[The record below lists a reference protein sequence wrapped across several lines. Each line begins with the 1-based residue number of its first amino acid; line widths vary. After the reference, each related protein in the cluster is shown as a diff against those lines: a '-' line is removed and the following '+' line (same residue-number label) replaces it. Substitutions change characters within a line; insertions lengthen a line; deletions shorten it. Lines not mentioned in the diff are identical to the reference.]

1 VGAGDGDAGTTE
13 VVVVALPLDDWP
25 VSLAEQPANTM
36 AGQITAT
43 AITQRTK
50 IITPHFTA

>member
-1 VGAGDGDAGTTE
+1 VGAGDGGTAE
-13 VVVVALPLDDWP
+13 VVVVALPFDGCP
-25 VSLAEQPANTM
+25 VSLAEQPANAM